1 MISFSFYVNAFFIII
16 SVRSVLLKSIL
27 QTLIAFNKSL
37 TRPLI
42 VNLNQLSSRLIYIGM
57 KPIFTII
64 QSFYTRLLF
73 CMLA

>member
-1 MISFSFYVNAFFIII
+1 MI
-16 SVRSVLLKSIL
+16 SVRNVLLKSIL
-27 QTLIAFNKSL
+27 QTLITFNDSP

-42 VNLNQLSSRLIYIGM
+42 VNLNQLSSRLIYVGM

-73 CMLA
+73 CILAQKKYT